1 MAAKKKT
8 AKKTVRR
15 STKAVAR
22 KTSKKAPAKTNS
34 SNGAFKL
41 TYATMFSP
49 PEQLHDSFDKAL
61 ADVKAN
67 LGKDHG
73 MIING
78 QDRFADQKFDD
89 RSPINT
95 DWLLGAFQR
104 GTEQDVDDAMAAA
117 RAAFPK
123 WSGMKW
129 QERVRLLRKAAQ
141 LIEERVYEIGAVV
154 SLEVGKNRMEALGDV
169 QETAD
174 LISYSCDA
182 VEANGGYIRKMGVD
196 PLKGFKATNY
206 SVLKPYGVWV
216 VISPF
221 NFPFALAGGPS
232 GAALVAG
239 NCVVFKPASDTA
251 YSGRLLAECFRDAG
265 LPDGVFNYLTG
276 GGATV
281 GETMIN
287 HREVDGITFTG
298 SYDVGMH
305 IYRSFANG
313 RYPRPCIAEMGGKN
327 PAIVSRNADLERA
340 AIGIMRSAFGLQ
352 GQKCSACSR
361 VIVERAVADAFKEK
375 LLDLTDAITIGD
387 PTERTNWL
395 GPVINANSY
404 REFSEF
410 SEELS
415 QGGAILSG
423 GRQRIEG
430 ELGKGYFCEPT
441 IAEAPR
447 DHRLWKHEMFL
458 PITMITAVDSLDE
471 AMTIANDVDYGLTAG
486 FYGSAKEV
494 QWFFDNVQ
502 AGVTYANRP
511 QGATTGAWP
520 GYQAFG
526 GWKGS
531 GTTGKA
537 AGSFYY
543 VPQYMHEQSQTIIE

>member
-1 MAAKKKT
+1 
-8 AKKTVRR
+8 
-15 STKAVAR
+15 
-22 KTSKKAPAKTNS
+22 
-34 SNGAFKL
+34 
-41 TYATMFSP
+41 
-49 PEQLHDSFDKAL
+49 
-61 ADVKAN
+61 
-67 LGKDHG
+67 
-73 MIING
+73 
-78 QDRFADQKFDD
+78 
-89 RSPINT
+89 
-95 DWLLGAFQR
+95 
-104 GTEQDVDDAMAAA
+104 
-117 RAAFPK
+117 
-123 WSGMKW
+123 
-129 QERVRLLRKAAQ
+129 
-141 LIEERVYEIGAVV
+141 
-154 SLEVGKNRMEALGDV
+154 
-169 QETAD
+169 
-174 LISYSCDA
+174 
-182 VEANGGYIRKMGVD
+182 
-196 PLKGFKATNY
+196 
-206 SVLKPYGVWV
+206 
-216 VISPF
+216 
-221 NFPFALAGGPS
+221 
-232 GAALVAG
+232 
-239 NCVVFKPASDTA
+239 
-251 YSGRLLAECFRDAG
+251 
-265 LPDGVFNYLTG
+265 
-276 GGATV
+276 
-281 GETMIN
+281 
-287 HREVDGITFTG
+287 
-298 SYDVGMH
+298 
-305 IYRSFANG
+305 
-313 RYPRPCIAEMGGKN
+313 
-327 PAIVSRNADLERA
+327 
-340 AIGIMRSAFGLQ
+340 MRSAFGLQ